1 MLSSRDNAPNPST
14 HDFIV
19 PPVRRWIRGGALA
32 ALVIAAG
39 MAGGMLAAPRG
50 ASAQASTPSAPTT
63 SRIATVDVFA
73 VVERVWLSDNNMAA
87 RTALAEVTNK
97 ELEALNARMAEMRT
111 RAEQLGQDS
120 PEIAALAQEFQ
131 KVQAEAQQKQ
141 QQGNT
146 EMERVSTL
154 QLGDAYQQVMLE
166 AQKLSKELGYS
177 HVLASKLGDLTFRST
192 TMNGAL
198 QELLARPVVVGTPED
213 DITERLIAK
222 FPVPAALNAPAGAT
236 PGSPTPI
243 LDPAVPASGSQP
255 K

>member
-1 MLSSRDNAPNPST
+1 M
-14 HDFIV
+14 
-19 PPVRRWIRGGALA
+19 RGGALA

-39 MAGGMLAAPRG
+39 MVGGMLAAPRG
-50 ASAQASTPSAPTT
+50 ASAQGAAASATT
-63 SRIATVDVFA
+63 RLATVDVFA
-73 VVERVWLSDNNMAA
+73 VVERVWLSDTNMAA

-97 ELEALNARMAEMRT
+97 ELEALNAKMAEMRT
-111 RAEQLGQDS
+111 KAEGLGPDSAELKTLAEQ
-120 PEIAALAQEFQ
+120 FQ
-131 KVQAEAQQKQ
+131 QVQAEAQQKQ

-166 AQKLSKELGYS
+166 AQKLAKELGYT

-198 QELLARPVVVGTPED
+198 QELLARPVVVGTKED
-213 DITERLIAK
+213 DITERLMAK
-222 FPVPAALNAPAGAT
+222 FPVPAALSAPATPVPVPDAPVPPAAPAG
-236 PGSPTPI
+236 
-243 LDPAVPASGSQP
+243 QP

>member
-1 MLSSRDNAPNPST
+1 
-14 HDFIV
+14 
-19 PPVRRWIRGGALA
+19 
-32 ALVIAAG
+32 VIAAG
-39 MAGGMLAAPRG
+39 MVGGMLAAPRG
-50 ASAQASTPSAPTT
+50 ADAQGATATSATT
-63 SRIATVDVFA
+63 RLATVDVFA
-73 VVERVWLSDNNMAA
+73 VVERVWLSDTNMAA

-97 ELEALNARMAEMRT
+97 ELEALNAKMGEMRT
-111 RAEQLGQDS
+111 KAEGLGPDS
-120 PEIAALAQEFQ
+120 PELKTLAEQFQ
-131 KVQAEAQQKQ
+131 QVQAEAQQKQ

-166 AQKLSKELGYS
+166 AQKLAKELGYT

-213 DITERLIAK
+213 DITERLMAK
-222 FPVPAALNAPAGAT
+222 FPMPAALSAPAAAPPPVSLPDPAAT
-236 PGSPTPI
+236 
-243 LDPAVPASGSQP
+243 PAVPTGQP